1 MESDDKR
8 SVAIKMESR
17 HDIEQP
23 PPIVFDDVAQPPPN
37 AEQVVER
44 SVSVEHVGSERNG
57 SRSAGTVTVHVVQ
70 EDQSVL

>member
-8 SVAIKMESR
+8 SVAINMESR
-17 HDIEQP
+17 QDIEQP

-37 AEQVVER
+37 AEQVVELF
-44 SVSVEHVGSERNG
+44 VSVDHVGSERIG
-57 SRSAGTVTVHVVQ
+57 GSAGTVTVHVVQ